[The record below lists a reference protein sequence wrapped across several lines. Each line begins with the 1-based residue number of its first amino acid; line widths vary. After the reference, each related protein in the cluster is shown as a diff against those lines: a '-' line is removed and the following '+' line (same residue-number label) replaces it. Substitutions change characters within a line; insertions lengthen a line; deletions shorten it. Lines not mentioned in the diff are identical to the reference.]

1 MSYFCLRECG
11 MWYGI
16 DVWKEYKELKR
27 AFPQTTQLANLHDS
41 VPPWSPCLQQS
52 EVASSIIS
60 VSVVARAVARGGGI
74 HNIGTE
80 LLLGGLL
87 LLTVTISHFTDV
99 IFVWMKKIHNSCR
112 DVKTRSKI
120 SVSICDSHRT
130 ATNPAQAASAS
141 KSVGGGK
148 KCRKCGLKCWTVCC
162 WAPAPHHP
170 HPVAELRSSISWDN
184 HNNSPT
190 HVYIMSP
197 RCSPPPHHL

>member
-16 DVWKEYKELKR
+16 DVWKEYKEQKR
-27 AFPQTTQLANLHDS
+27 AFSQTTQLANLHYS

-52 EVASSIIS
+52 ETQVASSIIS

-130 ATNPAQAASAS
+130 ATSPGSLS
-141 KSVGGGK
+141 LK
-148 KCRKCGLKCWTVCC
+148 KCWGWQKVQKMWFKMLECVLLSPSSPSPSSCR
-162 WAPAPHHP
+162 AAFINQ
-170 HPVAELRSSISWDN
+170 LR
-184 HNNSPT
+184 
-190 HVYIMSP
+190 
-197 RCSPPPHHL
+197 

>member
-1 MSYFCLRECG
+1 MC
-11 MWYGI
+11 
-16 DVWKEYKELKR
+16 KR
-27 AFPQTTQLANLHDS
+27 SIRSWRGHSHRQRIWPIYTTLCPRDRLVCNRVRHQ
-41 VPPWSPCLQQS
+41 
-52 EVASSIIS
+52 VASSIIS

-130 ATNPAQAASAS
+130 ATSPGSLS
-141 KSVGGGK
+141 LK
-148 KCRKCGLKCWTVCC
+148 KCWGWQKVQKMWFKMLECVLLSPSSPSPSSCR
-162 WAPAPHHP
+162 AAFINQ
-170 HPVAELRSSISWDN
+170 LR
-184 HNNSPT
+184 
-190 HVYIMSP
+190 
-197 RCSPPPHHL
+197 